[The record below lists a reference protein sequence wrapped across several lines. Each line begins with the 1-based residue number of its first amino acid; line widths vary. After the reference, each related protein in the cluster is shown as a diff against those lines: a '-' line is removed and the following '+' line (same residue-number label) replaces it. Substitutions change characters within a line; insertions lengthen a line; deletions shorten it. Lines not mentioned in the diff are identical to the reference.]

1 MPNKSIKP
9 RRQRPMDDT
18 LCLQRDSLDLYIDGV
33 LTESAPINAKGME
46 TLKKSVDDKMKSG
59 TLFQIRIRNSVQ
71 WESTPTHFEDE
82 DGYWEGLLKHESN

>member
-1 MPNKSIKP
+1 
-9 RRQRPMDDT
+9 MDDT
-18 LCLQRDSLDLYIDGV
+18 LCLQRDRLDLYIDGV

-59 TLFQIRIRNSVQ
+59 TLSQIRIRNSVQ
-71 WESTPTHFEDE
+71 WESIPTHFENE